1 MNKTQEKVIPLIQDF
16 ILYEIL
22 TEPNLKEYVSYIVSK
37 IMNMAYDYVLKE
49 MTVISPRHRISN
61 KRSKRMIS
69 DIVLRIGNNII
80 NIEGN
85 KKYYKGL
92 LERNHIYYSKLISN
106 SLSIN
111 DSYKN
116 TLAVTQINFNNFA
129 VNKSRLVINE
139 YLVMEKRN
147 LDIELELFKKFHMNL
162 DRIKKKCYNNNK
174 KLTIFERY
182 LAIMI
187 IEEKSML
194 KKIAKGN
201 RVLERVVERIM
212 EINENYDEWVRVY
225 DVVEENNRMWRT
237 IVANKEEE
245 AMEKE
250 KKAVEK
256 EKQKAE
262 KRFKRVE
269 NKLHKAENNTIQIV
283 KNLLKQNLDI
293 NLISKVTG
301 MSVNKIKSLNIN

>member
-37 IMNMAYDYVLKE
+37 IMNMDYDYVLKE

-80 NIEGN
+80 NIGGN

-201 RVLERVVERIM
+201 IVLERVVERIM

-237 IVANKEEE
+237 IVANKEEVIE
-245 AMEKE
+245 RE
-250 KKAVEK
+250 KK
-256 EKQKAE
+256 KAE
-262 KRFKRVE
+262 KKVQRVE

-293 NLISKVTG
+293 NLISEVTG
-301 MSVNKIKSLNIN
+301 MSVNKIKDLKIS

>member
-22 TEPNLKEYVSYIVSK
+22 TDHNLKEYVSYIVSK
-37 IMNMAYDYVLKE
+37 IMNMDYDYVLKE

-92 LERNHIYYSKLISN
+92 LERNHIYYFKLISN

-139 YLVMEKRN
+139 YLVMEKNN

-245 AMEKE
+245 VIERE
-250 KKAVEK
+250 KK
-256 EKQKAE
+256 KAE
-262 KRFKRVE
+262 KKVQRVE

-293 NLISKVTG
+293 NLISEVTG
-301 MSVNKIKSLNIN
+301 MSVNKIKSLNV

>member
-1 MNKTQEKVIPLIQDF
+1 
-16 ILYEIL
+16 
-22 TEPNLKEYVSYIVSK
+22 
-37 IMNMAYDYVLKE
+37 MAYDYVLKE

-147 LDIELELFKKFHMNL
+147 LDIEIELFKKFHMNL
-162 DRIKKKCYNNNK
+162 DMIKKKCYNNNK

-245 AMEKE
+245 VIERE
-250 KKAVEK
+250 KK
-256 EKQKAE
+256 KAE
-262 KRFKRVE
+262 KKVQRVE

-293 NLISKVTG
+293 NLISEVTG
-301 MSVNKIKSLNIN
+301 MPVSKIKDLKIS

>member
-22 TEPNLKEYVSYIVSK
+22 TDPNLKEYVSYIVSK
-37 IMNMAYDYVLKE
+37 IMNMDYDYVLKE
-49 MTVISPRHRISN
+49 VTLISPRHRISN
-61 KRSKRMIS
+61 KRMIS
-69 DIVLRIGNNII
+69 DIVLRVGNNII

-174 KLTIFERY
+174 ELNIFEKY

-262 KRFKRVE
+262 KRFQRVE

-293 NLISKVTG
+293 NLISEVTG
-301 MSVNKIKSLNIN
+301 MSVNKIKSLNV

>member
-37 IMNMAYDYVLKE
+37 IMNMDYDYVLKE

-194 KKIAKGN
+194 KNIAKGN

-245 AMEKE
+245 VIERE
-250 KKAVEK
+250 KK
-256 EKQKAE
+256 KAE
-262 KRFKRVE
+262 KRFQRVE

-293 NLISKVTG
+293 NLISEVTG
-301 MSVNKIKSLNIN
+301 MSVNKIKDLKIN

>member
-80 NIEGN
+80 NIGGN
-85 KKYYKGL
+85 KKYYKVL

-194 KKIAKGN
+194 KKIVKGN
-201 RVLERVVERIM
+201 RVLERALERIM

-245 AMEKE
+245 VIERE
-250 KKAVEK
+250 KK
-256 EKQKAE
+256 KAE
-262 KRFKRVE
+262 KKVQRVE

-293 NLISKVTG
+293 NLISEVTG
-301 MSVNKIKSLNIN
+301 MSVNKIKSLNV

>member
-37 IMNMAYDYVLKE
+37 IMNMDYDYVLKE

-69 DIVLRIGNNII
+69 DIVLRVGNNII

-162 DRIKKKCYNNNK
+162 DRIKKKCYNDNK
-174 KLTIFERY
+174 KLTIFEKY

-187 IEEKSML
+187 IEEINML
-194 KKIAKGN
+194 KNIAKGN

-245 AMEKE
+245 VIEREMK
-250 KKAVEK
+250 
-256 EKQKAE
+256 KAE
-262 KRFKRVE
+262 KKVQRVE

-293 NLISKVTG
+293 NLISEVTG
-301 MSVNKIKSLNIN
+301 MSVNKIKDLKIN

>member
-1 MNKTQEKVIPLIQDF
+1 MD
-16 ILYEIL
+16 
-22 TEPNLKEYVSYIVSK
+22 
-37 IMNMAYDYVLKE
+37 YDYVLKE

-250 KKAVEK
+250 K
-256 EKQKAE
+256 QC
-262 KRFKRVE
+262 
-269 NKLHKAENNTIQIV
+269 II

>member
-1 MNKTQEKVIPLIQDF
+1 M
-16 ILYEIL
+16 
-22 TEPNLKEYVSYIVSK
+22 
-37 IMNMAYDYVLKE
+37 
-49 MTVISPRHRISN
+49 
-61 KRSKRMIS
+61 
-69 DIVLRIGNNII
+69 
-80 NIEGN
+80 
-85 KKYYKGL
+85 
-92 LERNHIYYSKLISN
+92 
-106 SLSIN
+106 SIN

-245 AMEKE
+245 VIERE
-250 KKAVEK
+250 KK
-256 EKQKAE
+256 KAE
-262 KRFKRVE
+262 KKVQRVE
-269 NKLHKAENNTIQIV
+269 NKLHVVEQSVNKKVENNTIQII
-283 KNLLKQNLDI
+283 KNLLKQKLDI
-293 NLISKVTG
+293 NVISEVTG
-301 MSVNKIKSLNIN
+301 MSVSKIKSLDL

>member
-22 TEPNLKEYVSYIVSK
+22 TDHNLKEYVSYIVSK

-262 KRFKRVE
+262 KKVQRVE

-301 MSVNKIKSLNIN
+301 MSVNKIKSLNV

>member
-22 TEPNLKEYVSYIVSK
+22 TDHNLKEYVSYIVSK
-37 IMNMAYDYVLKE
+37 IMNMDYDYVLKE

-80 NIEGN
+80 NIGGN

-162 DRIKKKCYNNNK
+162 DRIKKKCHNNNK

-182 LAIMI
+182 FAIMI
-187 IEEKSML
+187 IEAKSML

-262 KRFKRVE
+262 KRFQRVE

-301 MSVNKIKSLNIN
+301 MSVNKIKSLNV

>member
-1 MNKTQEKVIPLIQDF
+1 M
-16 ILYEIL
+16 
-22 TEPNLKEYVSYIVSK
+22 
-37 IMNMAYDYVLKE
+37 
-49 MTVISPRHRISN
+49 
-61 KRSKRMIS
+61 
-69 DIVLRIGNNII
+69 
-80 NIEGN
+80 
-85 KKYYKGL
+85 
-92 LERNHIYYSKLISN
+92 
-106 SLSIN
+106 SIN

-162 DRIKKKCYNNNK
+162 DRIKKKCRNNNK
-174 KLTIFERY
+174 KLTAFKRY

-225 DVVEENNRMWRT
+225 DVV
-237 IVANKEEE
+237 
-245 AMEKE
+245 
-250 KKAVEK
+250 
-256 EKQKAE
+256 
-262 KRFKRVE
+262 
-269 NKLHKAENNTIQIV
+269 
-283 KNLLKQNLDI
+283 
-293 NLISKVTG
+293 
-301 MSVNKIKSLNIN
+301 

>member
-1 MNKTQEKVIPLIQDF
+1 MD
-16 ILYEIL
+16 
-22 TEPNLKEYVSYIVSK
+22 
-37 IMNMAYDYVLKE
+37 YDYVLKE

-80 NIEGN
+80 NIGGN

-139 YLVMEKRN
+139 YLVMEKNN

-201 RVLERVVERIM
+201 IVLERVVERIM

-262 KRFKRVE
+262 KRFQRVE
-269 NKLHKAENNTIQIV
+269 NKLHVVEQSVNKKVENNTIQII
-283 KNLLKQNLDI
+283 KNLLKQKLDI
-293 NLISKVTG
+293 NVISEVTG
-301 MSVNKIKSLNIN
+301 MSVSKIKSLDL

>member
-37 IMNMAYDYVLKE
+37 IMNMDYDYVLKE

-262 KRFKRVE
+262 KRFQRVE

-293 NLISKVTG
+293 NLISEVTG
-301 MSVNKIKSLNIN
+301 MPVSKIKDLKIS

>member
-1 MNKTQEKVIPLIQDF
+1 MD
-16 ILYEIL
+16 
-22 TEPNLKEYVSYIVSK
+22 
-37 IMNMAYDYVLKE
+37 YDYVLKE

-139 YLVMEKRN
+139 YLVMEKSN

-201 RVLERVVERIM
+201 IVLERVVERIM

-262 KRFKRVE
+262 KRFQRVE

>member
-22 TEPNLKEYVSYIVSK
+22 TDPNLKEYVSYIVSK
-37 IMNMAYDYVLKE
+37 IMNMDYDYVLKE
-49 MTVISPRHRISN
+49 VTLISPRHRISN
-61 KRSKRMIS
+61 KRMIS
-69 DIVLRIGNNII
+69 DIVLRVGNNII

-174 KLTIFERY
+174 ELTIFEKY

-187 IEEKSML
+187 IEEINML
-194 KKIAKGN
+194 KNIAKGN

-262 KRFKRVE
+262 KRFQRVE